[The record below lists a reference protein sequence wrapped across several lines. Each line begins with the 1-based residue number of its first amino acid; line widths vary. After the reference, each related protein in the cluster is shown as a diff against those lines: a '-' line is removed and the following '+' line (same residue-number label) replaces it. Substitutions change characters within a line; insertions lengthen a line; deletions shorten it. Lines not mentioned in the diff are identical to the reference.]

1 MWRENGAAM
10 KLVLSRRIS
19 VINHG
24 GIGSSDVARASA
36 SAYERRQWRIVSK
49 RKALLYRRGGG
60 VMAPWRQRGC
70 AAARHGGI
78 RAPAIMAAYE
88 IKRRR
93 RGGNKSK
100 SVLASAHVGISSG
113 VGRRLKA

>member
-1 MWRENGAAM
+1 M
-10 KLVLSRRIS
+10 K
-19 VINHG
+19 G
-24 GIGSSDVARASA
+24 GL
-36 SAYERRQWRIVSK
+36 WRIVSK
-49 RKALLYRRGGG
+49 RKAHFISAWRRRNGA
-60 VMAPWRQRGC
+60 V
-70 AAARHGGI
+70 AAAWLCLGAAWRHPGTGYNGGN
-78 RAPAIMAAYE
+78 E